1 MKAEDT
7 PGPTGV
13 SIEHIDGQWAVQI
26 VDSGEIT
33 QRLFEE
39 EQFARNF
46 AAGQR
51 VRLGLPPM
59 DTGDPH
65 KTG

>member
-1 MKAEDT
+1 MSADDAS
-7 PGPTGV
+7 GPTGV

-26 VDSGEIT
+26 VENGETT
-33 QRLFEE
+33 QHLFEE

-51 VRLGLPPM
+51 ARLELPAM
-59 DTGDPH
+59 DAGDARRD
-65 KTG
+65 G

>member
-1 MKAEDT
+1 MNA
-7 PGPTGV
+7 V
-13 SIEHIDGQWAVQI
+13 SVEHIDGQWAVRI
-26 VDSGEIT
+26 VENGEII

-51 VRLGLPPM
+51 LRLGLPAM
-59 DTGDPH
+59 DASEPRVTSRA
-65 KTG
+65 